1 MYNVRS
7 EMVMPFRQTIRCGE
21 CDEELEN
28 CGAERLDCYPPIGKY
43 FYRCP
48 NPKCDS
54 FHTIIESPERYP
66 IIKYK
71 FVKMKWED

>member
-7 EMVMPFRQTIRCGE
+7 EMVMPFRQSIRCGE
-21 CDEELEN
+21 CDKELEN
-28 CGAERLDCYPPIGKY
+28 CGAEMLDSYPPTEIY
-43 FYRCP
+43 YYRCC

-54 FHTIIESPERYP
+54 FHVVIKSNERYP

-71 FVKMKWED
+71 SVKMKWED